1 MLVDDPGSLNRGGC
15 SIGRIGVLAA
25 SLGVGAVILAIPA
38 VANADDASP
47 GSSLPATQATQA
59 KATAGTPTSRRATP
73 GRPAAQIAAGPSRDL
88 AATSARP
95 AAASA
100 RRDNAGDT
108 VTQLQPTSTR
118 AARAAT
124 QVAQAPSIGDLF
136 NYTFFHKSATAL
148 PEQAPGQSVTG
159 VVNGNLN
166 TTSTNGASVVYAVTQ
181 TPANGTVAL
190 DQDGAYTY
198 TPNLTTALSGG
209 TDSFSVTIDN
219 GSAYRLTGI
228 GGIIQGIFAA
238 LAQVV
243 GLRQPDVVSV
253 QVPVT
258 VASTIVTIPV
268 GTSANGLAVSPDGR
282 FVYVATFEDDAIAV
296 VDTTTGKKVRTF
308 AFGEFP
314 SCSGCRGP
322 SSLAISPDGRRLY
335 AMGGVT
341 PLEFLPDGSI
351 ASFQTGAPLTVIDAR
366 SGAVIDRFDIGSE
379 APLAVSPDGRTIYV
393 GLSGWGTGQPPGLLA
408 VDAATG
414 SSRYFGATSSVM
426 ALNADGTK
434 ISFVDYL
441 NNRYIRLFD
450 VATNTEIWSS
460 FINFG
465 FAEIRYFGGAI
476 AASNNRVYVNV
487 RREWLANAPAGGVA
501 VFNAENG
508 DLLALIKTRDSQ
520 VAEFSLQAIA
530 LSPDGERVYSVE
542 SDTGA
547 LSIIDT
553 RTNSLVATHDLGG
566 SPWGVTVSPDSK
578 YVYVTNRTQGALSV
592 IPV

>member
-124 QVAQAPSIGDLF
+124 QVAQAPSLGDLF

-282 FVYVATFEDDAIAV
+282 FVYVANWDDDAIAV
-296 VDTTTGKKVRTF
+296 VDTITATKVKSI

-314 SCSGCRGP
+314 KSSCPGCSGP
-322 SSLAISPDGRRLY
+322 ESLAVSPDGRRLY
-335 AMGGVT
+335 AIGGVT
-341 PLEFLPDGSI
+341 PILRPDGSI
-351 ASFQTGAPLTVIDAR
+351 DFYQSGTPLTVIDTGSAT
-366 SGAVIDRFDIGSE
+366 VIDRISRENSAFSGDLEI
-379 APLAVSPDGRTIYV
+379 SPDGQRVYLNTIVVDLATETYTDLGWPSV
-393 GLSGWGTGQPPGLLA
+393 GL
-408 VDAATG
+408 
-414 SSRYFGATSSVM
+414 
-426 ALNADGTK
+426 ALSDDGTT
-434 ISFVDYL
+434 ISKVSSSSIATFETANNALVWLQTISYGTTPL
-441 NNRYIRLFD
+441 YGRAITAVNNRIYAAFNKD
-450 VATNTEIWSS
+450 YSSTE
-460 FINFG
+460 
-465 FAEIRYFGGAI
+465 
-476 AASNNRVYVNV
+476 
-487 RREWLANAPAGGVA
+487 LAPPGGVA
-501 VFNAENG
+501 VLDAASG
-508 DLLALIKTRDSQ
+508 DLLALVKTRETTASNTDGFPS
-520 VAEFSLQAIA
+520 QAIA
-530 LSPDGERVYSVE
+530 ASPDGKRVYVADDKTGTISV
-542 SDTGA
+542 
-547 LSIIDT
+547 IDT
-553 RTNSLVATHDLGG
+553 STNSLVATHTLGG

-578 YVYVTNRTQGALSV
+578 YVYVTNRTQGILSV